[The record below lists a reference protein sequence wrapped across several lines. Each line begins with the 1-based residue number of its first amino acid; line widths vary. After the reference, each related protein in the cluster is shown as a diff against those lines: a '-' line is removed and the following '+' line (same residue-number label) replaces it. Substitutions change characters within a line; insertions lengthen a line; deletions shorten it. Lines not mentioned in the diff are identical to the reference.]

1 MRDNPLLGLTV
12 IIVPF
17 SLLSIGGGPSI
28 FAPLQREVVDVMQWL
43 TAREFIDL
51 FSIARV
57 APGPGAMLTTL
68 IGWKV
73 GGWAGA
79 IVATLAMFV
88 PASILTLMVARVYD
102 RYRGRDWHT
111 ALEAGLAPVAVGL
124 IFAGAISIIRLSG
137 NSTLTWAA
145 AVGAGAVLTLRPKLH
160 PFVMLFA
167 GAALFMA
174 AEFAGLWPIA
184 AP

>member
-1 MRDNPLLGLTV
+1 
-12 IIVPF
+12 
-17 SLLSIGGGPSI
+17 
-28 FAPLQREVVDVMQWL
+28 
-43 TAREFIDL
+43 
-51 FSIARV
+51 
-57 APGPGAMLTTL
+57 MLTTL

-167 GAALFMA
+167 GAALFVV
-174 AEFAGLWPIA
+174 AEIAGFWPIA
-184 AP
+184 TP

>member
-12 IIVPF
+12 ILVPF

-28 FAPLQREVVDVMQWL
+28 FAPLQREVVDVMHWV

-73 GGWAGA
+73 AGWTGA
-79 IVATLAMFV
+79 IVATLALFL

-102 RYRGRDWHT
+102 RYRGREWHT
-111 ALEAGLAPVAVGL
+111 ALEVGLAPLAVGL

-137 NSTLTWAA
+137 NGMLTWAA
-145 AVGAGAVLTLRPKLH
+145 AVGAGLALTLRPKMH
-160 PFVMLFA
+160 PFVVLFA
-167 GAALFMA
+167 GVVLFVG
-174 AEFAGLWPIA
+174 AEIAGFWPIA